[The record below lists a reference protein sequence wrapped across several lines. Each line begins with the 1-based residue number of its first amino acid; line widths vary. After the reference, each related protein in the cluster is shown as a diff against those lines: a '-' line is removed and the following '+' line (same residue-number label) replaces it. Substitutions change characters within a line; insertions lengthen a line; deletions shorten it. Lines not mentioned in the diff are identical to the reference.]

1 MTCVE
6 IFRKSLI
13 FAFFCAFIA
22 LLIDP
27 IKNLR
32 EPQIGAASY
41 GRFDG
46 HMPSVTICPHSRH
59 HNISTF
65 KDLRDLPSLKQH
77 VNVIFRNYFKGNLSS
92 IDNAT
97 AMKET
102 FDLSPDEISK
112 EPIITRDGDT
122 AKCLIVHTP
131 QNLQENWQVHS

>member
-1 MTCVE
+1 MHCIEVL
-6 IFRKSLI
+6 RNLMV

-32 EPQIGAASY
+32 QPQIGAASY

-46 HMPSVTICPHSRH
+46 HMPSVTICPHSRVH
-59 HNISTF
+59 DINTF
-65 KDLRDLPSLKQH
+65 SDLRDLPSLKQH
-77 VNVIFRNYFKGNLSS
+77 VNVIFRNYFKGKVCS
-92 IDNAT
+92 IDDAI